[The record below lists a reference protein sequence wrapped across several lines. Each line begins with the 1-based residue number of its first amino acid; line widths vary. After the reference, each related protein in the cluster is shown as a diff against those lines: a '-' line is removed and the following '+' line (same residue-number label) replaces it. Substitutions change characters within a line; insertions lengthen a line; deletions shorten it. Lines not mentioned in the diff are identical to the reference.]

1 MRIEYLHSD
10 LKGVS
15 LRIALSIFKYSV
27 ALLLCAFS
35 PGRSSLVF
43 AQKIEPPAY
52 TLKQLDRL
60 IDQHTE
66 SQLIMGYE
74 LGEVDWSQRVLRTV
88 AVGTHTILSPTGG
101 WGEHDLEALAVERA
115 RQKFERLSAEIF
127 RHNLALSRCEWGTR
141 SKLFQSQS
149 PYWMSDGTVHLSSM
163 IRFEIYESCPHQ
175 LDTHKSKTVDVIS
188 SIKRSPQALA
198 QWLQSLEN
206 ELSQHKRVI
215 AYVDMSELSAA
226 GSQIQCLQVNPR
238 IFEVNTAKTLPV
250 FWRATRW
257 FWDRLS
263 QTSSL
268 KSIVKPAIY
277 LGKVRCDQKTK
288 RLILLNSLTK
298 MKLQKLL
305 ERRGGVELWIWVKK
319 NG

>member
-1 MRIEYLHSD
+1 MRIKYLHSD
-10 LKGVS
+10 LKGVG
-15 LRIALSIFKYSV
+15 LRIALSIFNDSV
-27 ALLLCAFS
+27 ALLLGGCLLS
-35 PGRSSLVF
+35 MSSLVF
-43 AQKIEPPAY
+43 AQKTEIPNY

-74 LGEVDWSQRVLRTV
+74 LGEVDWSQRVLRTL

-101 WGEHDLEALAVERA
+101 WGEYDLEALAVERA
-115 RQKFERLSAEIF
+115 RQKFERLSAEVF
-127 RHNLALSRCEWGTR
+127 RHDLALSRCEWGTR

-163 IRFEIYESCPHQ
+163 IRFEVYESCPHR
-175 LDTHKSKTVDVIS
+175 LDANESKTRDVIS
-188 SIKRSPQALA
+188 PIKRSPQALA

-206 ELSQHKRVI
+206 KLSQDKRVI
-215 AYVDMSELSAA
+215 AYVDMSELSAE
-226 GSQIQCLQVNPR
+226 GSQTQCLQVNPR
-238 IFEVNTAKTLPV
+238 IFEVNTAKAIQ
-250 FWRATRW
+250 FSWRATRW

-268 KSIVKPAIY
+268 KSVVKPAIY

-288 RLILLNSLTK
+288 HLILLNSLMN
-298 MKLQKLL
+298 MKLQRLL
-305 ERRGGVELWIWVKK
+305 ERKGGVELWIWVKK